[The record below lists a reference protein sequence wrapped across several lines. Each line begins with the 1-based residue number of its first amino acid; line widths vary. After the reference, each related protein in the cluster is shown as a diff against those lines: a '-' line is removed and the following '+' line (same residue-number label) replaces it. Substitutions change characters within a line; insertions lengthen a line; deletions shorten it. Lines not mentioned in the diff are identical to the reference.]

1 MKGTRK
7 ASEELSV
14 LMAVRKH
21 IIRLLVK
28 RLLHTRTHVCLTVQ
42 CTGAVPTGGEGCDWS
57 VGYLGNCDGALLC
70 QFFFGLLTGVGV
82 TEV

>member
-14 LMAVRKH
+14 LVAVRKH

-28 RLLHTRTHVCLTVQ
+28 QLLHVRTHVCHCSV
-42 CTGAVPTGGEGCDWS
+42 CRSCSYRWGGRDRS
-57 VGYLGNCDGALLC
+57 VAYLGNCDGALLC
-70 QFFFGLLTGVGV
+70 QFFFGLLAGVGV